1 MQTFY
6 TAKQINEL
14 RSAVQYYKLSAQTE
28 FWSSPVAVLQKVYNG
43 CGPEHWCSRFRGFT
57 TALLVQFEPAALV
70 HDWEYSYS
78 TKTYWAFTAANS
90 RFLYNCIRIAVLDYG
105 FSRLTVNQIRL
116 AICLA
121 VLCQLFGWN
130 GFKKTEIEK

>member
-1 MQTFY
+1 MTKVSPRHIEYLVQLIRAAGLNVPAGFFG
-6 TAKQINEL
+6 EL
-14 RSAVQYYKLSAQTE
+14 ER
-28 FWSSPVAVLQKVYNG
+28 LQRCYNG
-43 CGPEHWCSRFRGFT
+43 IGPEHWSSRFRGLT